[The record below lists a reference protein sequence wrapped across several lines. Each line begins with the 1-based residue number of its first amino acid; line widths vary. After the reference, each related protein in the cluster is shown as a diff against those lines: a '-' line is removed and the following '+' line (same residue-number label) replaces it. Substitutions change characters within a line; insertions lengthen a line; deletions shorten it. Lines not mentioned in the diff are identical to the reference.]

1 MTQQVNAVKNQ
12 ISLKRR
18 GFKLPQEQSNEEWL
32 QDYDSAG

>member
-18 GFKLPQEQSNEEWL
+18 GFKNLASQKKTEKH
-32 QDYDSAG
+32 